1 MLTMSVKA
9 YCVNFLVNIE
19 IWWCKPGHDPSQ
31 NLTKICQVLTIHKVY
46 IKYIYIYIKY
56 KISA

>member
-19 IWWCKPGHDPSQ
+19 FWWCKPGHDPSQ
-31 NLTKICQVLTIHKVY
+31 NLTKICQVLTIYKVY

-56 KISA
+56 I